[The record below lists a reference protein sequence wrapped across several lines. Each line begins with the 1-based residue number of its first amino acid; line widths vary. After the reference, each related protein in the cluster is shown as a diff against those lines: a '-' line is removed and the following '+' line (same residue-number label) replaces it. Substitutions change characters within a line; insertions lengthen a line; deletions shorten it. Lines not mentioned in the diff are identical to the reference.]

1 MLKEASRLN
10 LKTNKLSASF
20 CPRLNRADWITD
32 GVPPPPQPLISFHSK
47 KDHLEFFNL
56 LSFRNG
62 IIFMKY
68 SRAGVFFLITVRE
81 KGGREGGEERGGGG
95 GLEDW

>member
-1 MLKEASRLN
+1 
-10 LKTNKLSASF
+10 
-20 CPRLNRADWITD
+20 
-32 GVPPPPQPLISFHSK
+32 
-47 KDHLEFFNL
+47 
-56 LSFRNG
+56 
-62 IIFMKY
+62 MKY